1 MPALMLGNLNAA
13 EQRLATALKFYPDEP
28 LMLSVQAMLHARRG
42 ERGAALECVRRAQE
56 SPLSFGHAHHTH
68 HQIADAYAVLGEID
82 KAMAWLEHSARAGNP
97 CWPFFKADP
106 HLQNLRPEPRFQRL
120 VAELEREYTA
130 LKIER
135 L

>member
-1 MPALMLGNLNAA
+1 LFPN
-13 EQRLATALKFYPDEP
+13 EP
-28 LMLSVQAMLHARRG
+28 LMLSVQAMFLARRG
-42 ERGAALECVRRAQE
+42 ERGPALECVHKAQE

-82 KAMAWLEHSARAGNP
+82 KAMAWLEHSARTGNP
-97 CWPFFKADP
+97 CWPFFQADP
-106 HLQNLRPEPRFQRL
+106 HLQNLRSDPRFQRL